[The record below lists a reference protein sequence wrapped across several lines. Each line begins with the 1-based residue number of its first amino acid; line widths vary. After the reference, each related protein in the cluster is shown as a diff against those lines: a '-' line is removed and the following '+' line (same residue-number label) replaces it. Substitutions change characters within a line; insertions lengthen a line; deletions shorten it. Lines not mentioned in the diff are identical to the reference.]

1 VTKELGKARALTG
14 ILAAQSAE
22 MRAKGAAL
30 IQQADRLLCESWNE
44 RMWSDGEP
52 IDPSPTIDQAINGGF
67 PCWKSSVHGARRRTT
82 SIWQLLSTRRPPSCT
97 ILQAVCAAASAPRT
111 GGVRRRP
118 CSNLIGSCFTPEWR
132 SRLRSQQE
140 SLTLAY
146 SNHERTPKVQTATA
160 YLETLNP
167 EQRRAVEHGPAGGLA
182 SPPLLVI
189 AGAGSGKTNTLAH
202 RVAHLIVQGADPRR
216 ILLMTFSRR
225 AASEMTKRVER
236 IARKV
241 LGDNAGIMTDALTW
255 AGTYH
260 GIGAR
265 LLREYAE
272 QIGLDPAFTIHDRED
287 SADLMNLVRH
297 EKGFSKTESR
307 FPTKGA
313 CLSIYS
319 RCVNAEMPI
328 EQVIGTSYPW
338 CAGWAAELKE
348 LFAAYVEAKQKQ
360 NVLDYDDLLLYWA
373 QMVGDAGFADD
384 IGGRFDHVLVDEYQ
398 DTNRL
403 QSSILLAL
411 KPGGRGLTVVGDD
424 AQSIYSFRAATVRNI
439 LDFPNQFSPPANII
453 TLDRNYRSTQ
463 TILAAANGVIS
474 LSKERFTKN
483 LWTERTSGA
492 KPQLV
497 TVRDEAD
504 QARFIVERI
513 LENRESGTLLKEQAV
528 LFRTSSHS
536 GPLEIEL
543 TRRNI
548 PFVKFG
554 GLKFLDAA
562 HIKDMLALLRFV
574 ENPRDRVA
582 GFRLLHLLPGIGS
595 ATAQRVLDH
604 MAEAAD
610 PITALA
616 GIPTPPR
623 TGDDWK
629 GFVETLGNLRYS
641 EWPVDLERARL
652 WYEPHLDR
660 IHEDA
665 ETRRADLLQ
674 LEQIASGYPS
684 RERFLTELTLDPPD
698 ATSDQAGVPLLD
710 EDYLILSTIHSA
722 KGQEWK
728 SVYLLNVVDGCMPS
742 DLGAGTSAE
751 IEEERRLLY
760 VAMTRAK
767 DDLHLVVPQ
776 RFFVHGQHAQGDRHL
791 YASRTRFI
799 PEKLLGLFERT
810 AWPFVPAG
818 TGARTAGPGPRV
830 DIGARM
836 RGMWR

>member
-1 VTKELGKARALTG
+1 
-14 ILAAQSAE
+14 
-22 MRAKGAAL
+22 M
-30 IQQADRLLCESWNE
+30 
-44 RMWSDGEP
+44 P
-52 IDPSPTIDQAINGGF
+52 
-67 PCWKSSVHGARRRTT
+67 
-82 SIWQLLSTRRPPSCT
+82 
-97 ILQAVCAAASAPRT
+97 AAAP
-111 GGVRRRP
+111 
-118 CSNLIGSCFTPEWR
+118 
-132 SRLRSQQE
+132 
-140 SLTLAY
+140 
-146 SNHERTPKVQTATA
+146 
-160 YLETLNP
+160 YLDSLNP
-167 EQRRAVEHGPAGGLA
+167 EQRRAVEHGASGGG
-182 SPPLLVI
+182 PFGPLLVI

-202 RVAHLIVQGADPRR
+202 RVAHLMVNGADPRR

-225 AASEMTKRVER
+225 AASEMTRRVER
-236 IARKV
+236 ITRKV
-241 LGDNAGIMTDALTW
+241 MGDKAGVMTDALAW
-255 AGTYH
+255 AGTFH

-265 LLREYAE
+265 LLREYSE
-272 QIGLDPAFTIHDRED
+272 QIGLDLAFTIHDRED
-287 SADLMNLVRH
+287 SADLINLIRH
-297 EKGFSKTESR
+297 EKGFSKTKDR
-307 FPTKGA
+307 FPTKGT
-313 CLSIYS
+313 CLAIYS
-319 RCVNAEMPI
+319 RCVNAETPI
-328 EQVIGTSYPW
+328 EQVLGASFPW

-348 LFAAYVEAKQKQ
+348 LFAAYVEAKQRQ

-373 QMVGDAGFADD
+373 QTMSDPALASD

-403 QSSILLAL
+403 QSSILLSL
-411 KPGGRGLTVVGDD
+411 KPQGSGLTVVGDD

-439 LDFPNQFSPPANII
+439 LDFPKQFSPPADII

-463 TILAAANGVIS
+463 AILAAANGVID
-474 LSKERFTKN
+474 LARERFTKN
-483 LWTERTSGA
+483 LWTDRAAGG

-504 QARFIVERI
+504 QARCIVERI
-513 LENRESGTLLKEQAV
+513 LENRESGTLLKQQAV

-536 GPLEIEL
+536 GPLEVEL

-562 HIKDMLALLRFV
+562 HVKDMLALLRFV

-582 GFRLLHLLPGIGS
+582 GFRLMHLIPGVGPAS
-595 ATAQRVLDH
+595 AQRALDL
-604 MAEAAD
+604 MAEAPD
-610 PITALA
+610 PFAALA
-616 GIPTPPR
+616 RAPVPPR
-623 TGDDWK
+623 AGEDWRA
-629 GFVETLGNLRYS
+629 FIAAVTELRHS
-641 EWPVDLERARL
+641 NWPADIERARL
-652 WYEPHLDR
+652 WYVPHLDR

-665 ETRRADLLQ
+665 ETRRADLIQ

-728 SVYLLNVVDGCMPS
+728 SVFVLNVVDGCMPS

-776 RFFVHGQHAQGDRHL
+776 RFFTHNQHAKGDRHV
-791 YASRTRFI
+791 YAARTRFI
-799 PEKLLGLFERT
+799 PERLLGLFERT
-810 AWPFVPAG
+810 VWPLAVAGAAARPASQG
-818 TGARTAGPGPRV
+818 PRIDVGARTRA
-830 DIGARM
+830 
-836 RGMWR
+836 MWR

>member
-1 VTKELGKARALTG
+1 VSG
-14 ILAAQSAE
+14 
-22 MRAKGAAL
+22 
-30 IQQADRLLCESWNE
+30 
-44 RMWSDGEP
+44 
-52 IDPSPTIDQAINGGF
+52 
-67 PCWKSSVHGARRRTT
+67 
-82 SIWQLLSTRRPPSCT
+82 
-97 ILQAVCAAASAPRT
+97 
-111 GGVRRRP
+111 
-118 CSNLIGSCFTPEWR
+118 
-132 SRLRSQQE
+132 
-140 SLTLAY
+140 
-146 SNHERTPKVQTATA
+146 TAA
-160 YLETLNP
+160 YLENLNP
-167 EQRRAVEHGPAGGLA
+167 EQRRAVEHGAIGSGPFA
-182 SPPLLVI
+182 PLLVI

-202 RVAHLIVQGADPRR
+202 RVAHLIVGGADPGR

-225 AASEMTKRVER
+225 AASEMTKRVTR

-241 LGDNAGIMTDALTW
+241 MGDNAGAMTDALAW
-255 AGTYH
+255 AGTFH

-265 LLREYAE
+265 LLRLYCD
-272 QIGLDPAFTIHDRED
+272 QIGLDSNFTIHDRED

-297 EKGFSKTESR
+297 DLGLSRTESR
-307 FPTKGA
+307 FPTKGT
-313 CLSIYS
+313 CLAIYS
-319 RCVNAEMPI
+319 RCVNAETPI
-328 EQVIGTSYPW
+328 EQVLGASFPW
-338 CAGWAAELKE
+338 CSGWADELKA
-348 LFAAYVEAKQKQ
+348 LFAAYVEAKQHHS
-360 NVLDYDDLLLYWA
+360 VLDYDDLLLYWA
-373 QMVGDAGFADD
+373 QTMSDPALAED

-403 QSSILLAL
+403 QASILLAL
-411 KPGGRGLTVVGDD
+411 KPDGHGLTVVGDD

-439 LDFPNQFSPPANII
+439 LDFPNQFSPPAGII

-463 TILAAANGVIS
+463 AILAAANGVID
-474 LSKERFTKN
+474 LARERFTKN
-483 LWTERTSGA
+483 LWTDRTSGM

-504 QARFIVERI
+504 QARCIVEHV
-513 LENRESGTLLKEQAV
+513 LENRESGTLLKQQAV

-536 GPLEIEL
+536 GSLEIEL

-574 ENPRDRVA
+574 ENPKDRVA
-582 GFRLLHLLPGIGS
+582 GFRLMHLIPGVGS
-595 ATAQRVLDH
+595 ASAQRLLDH
-604 MAEAAD
+604 MADSAD
-610 PITALA
+610 PLA
-616 GIPTPPR
+616 ELLQASAPPR
-623 TGDDWK
+623 AGEHWSTFTRAIED
-629 GFVETLGNLRYS
+629 LRHS
-641 EWPVDLERARL
+641 NWPADLERARL

-660 IHEDA
+660 IHDDA
-665 ETRRADLLQ
+665 ETRRADLVQ

-728 SVYLLNVVDGCMPS
+728 SVFVLNVVDGCMPS
-742 DLGAGTSAE
+742 DLGAGTTAE

-767 DDLHLVVPQ
+767 DDLYLVVPQ
-776 RFFVHGQHAQGDRHL
+776 RFFTHGQRAHGDRHV

-799 PEKLLGLFERT
+799 PDRLLGLFEKT
-810 AWPFVPAG
+810 TWPLAVAG
-818 TGARTAGPGPRV
+818 AAAGPASQGPRLDV
-830 DIGARM
+830 GARM